1 MFNWFG
7 KKEKSQEKSE
17 TGSSTTV
24 KSPDVTEASVDTA
37 LSSTREGILGKLS
50 GLFNNSDTLSDDD
63 IDTLEESLIRADVG
77 LDTATEIA
85 DVLRDRKKEL
95 TSNEAVVAVVQREF
109 ASILAPFDA
118 SNRDNQLSYQA
129 GKMNVYLVV
138 GVNGAGK
145 TTFIGKLANRFV
157 QQGKTVVVGAGDT
170 FRAAAVEQ
178 LKVWADRAGAQF
190 VGRIPDGDDD
200 ASVSSASAVSQIDP
214 ASIMFDTLKKAKE
227 LNADVVLLD
236 TAGRLQNKY
245 NLMEELKKVKGVI
258 DKERP
263 SDSNFESLLVLDAT
277 TGQNAMQQ
285 ASVFAEAVDLNGVI
299 LTKLDGSAK
308 GGIVLSIARKFKL
321 PVKMVGVREGIE
333 DLKDFDAND
342 FLSALFKR

>member
-7 KKEKSQEKSE
+7 KKEELKEKSE
-17 TGSSTTV
+17 TSSTTAV
-24 KSPDVTEASVDTA
+24 KSPDVSEASVDKA
-37 LSSTREGILGKLS
+37 LNSTREGLLGKLS
-50 GLFNNSDTLSDDD
+50 GLFTNSETLSDDA

-85 DVLRDRKKEL
+85 DVLRTRKKEL
-95 TSNEAVVAVVQREF
+95 TSHEAVVEVVQREF
-109 ASILAPFDA
+109 ASILSPFDA
-118 SNRDNQLSYQA
+118 TNADNQLSYTK

-178 LKVWADRAGAQF
+178 LKVWADRSGAQF
-190 VGRIPDGDDD
+190 VGRIPDVDDGE
-200 ASVSSASAVSQIDP
+200 SVNSASSTSQIDP

-236 TAGRLQNKY
+236 TAGRLQNKH

-263 SDSNFESLLVLDAT
+263 ADSNFESLLVLDAT

-285 ASVFAEAVDLNGVI
+285 ARVFAEAVSLNGVI

-308 GGIVLSIARKFKL
+308 GGIVLSIAREFKL
-321 PVKMVGVREGIE
+321 PVKMVGVGEGIN
-333 DLKDFDAND
+333 DLKDFDAKD